1 MWKGELFCLRQLGD
15 DWQTDYCRDRI
26 AYFASRAANDTG
38 ASAIEYAGTDTS
50 QRTRKA
56 NETGDGRD
64 TRELTLFDMATQFA
78 MLRFE
83 LKSKLR
89 CTAFFIRTKD
99 PEDPVKIL
107 KIKTLIN
114 DVSIH
119 YPSFF
124 PRLRA
129 PGFNTVLTAA
139 PSHAWLVRQPPRPRS
154 LPPTV
159 TKPLC
164 SLCMAVC
171 MHISFVSLP
180 F

>member
-1 MWKGELFCLRQLGD
+1 MHASMQVWGVCQGTSSLGTFLGCGVLKGGSSCGMHVSLAD
-15 DWQTDYCRDRI
+15 
-26 AYFASRAANDTG
+26 
-38 ASAIEYAGTDTS
+38 
-50 QRTRKA
+50 QR
-56 NETGDGRD
+56 
-64 TRELTLFDMATQFA
+64 FYIMATQFA
-78 MLRFE
+78 MLLFE
-83 LKSKLR
+83 LKTKLR

-139 PSHAWLVRQPPRPRS
+139 PLHAWLVRQPPRLCS

-164 SLCMAVC
+164 SLCMAVS
-171 MHISFVSLP
+171 MPISFISLP

>member
-1 MWKGELFCLRQLGD
+1 MIRNKRQLDCGIKA
-15 DWQTDYCRDRI
+15 TLI
-26 AYFASRAANDTG
+26 ESRLRLR
-38 ASAIEYAGTDTS
+38 S
-50 QRTRKA
+50 
-56 NETGDGRD
+56 
-64 TRELTLFDMATQFA
+64 MATQFA

-107 KIKTLIN
+107 KIKTSIN
-114 DVSIH
+114 DVSIY
-119 YPSFF
+119 YPRIEQFLSS
-124 PRLRA
+124 PARARLQHL
-129 PGFNTVLTAA
+129 VLPAA
-139 PSHAWLVRQPPRPRS
+139 PLHAWLVRQPPRPRS

-164 SLCMAVC
+164 SLCMTVS
-171 MHISFVSLP
+171 MPISFISLP